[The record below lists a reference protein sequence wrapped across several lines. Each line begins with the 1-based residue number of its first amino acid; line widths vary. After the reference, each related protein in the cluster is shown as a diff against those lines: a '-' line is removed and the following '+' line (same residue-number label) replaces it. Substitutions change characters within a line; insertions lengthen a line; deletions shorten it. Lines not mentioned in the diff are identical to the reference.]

1 MAQLN
6 TKIKFYLEDNGKV
19 FKDEQLNYIILDN
32 SDGNGA
38 FLHKWN
44 VDGVAKPTDE
54 QLSAFEA
61 QADEWEANA
70 PNYEDLKASAKAK
83 LMAGEPLTEEEAN
96 TIVL

>member
-19 FKDEQLNYIILDN
+19 FKDEQLNYTILDN
-32 SDGNGA
+32 SDDNGA

-44 VDGVAKPTDE
+44 VDGVAEPTDE
-54 QLSAFEA
+54 QLSAFET
-61 QADEWEANA
+61 QANEWEANPIDHRA
-70 PNYEDLKASAKAK
+70 NAKAK
-83 LMAGEPLTEEEAN
+83 LMAGEALTEEEAN

>member
-61 QADEWEANA
+61 QADEWEANPIDHRA
-70 PNYEDLKASAKAK
+70 NAKAK

>member
-19 FKDEQLNYIILDN
+19 FKDEQLNYTILDN
-32 SDGNGA
+32 SDDNGA

-44 VDGVAKPTDE
+44 VDGVAEPTDE
-54 QLSAFEA
+54 QLSAFET
-61 QADEWEANA
+61 QADNWEANL
-70 PNYEDLKASAKAK
+70 PNPADLKASAKAK
-83 LMAGEPLTEEEAN
+83 LMAGEALTEEEAD